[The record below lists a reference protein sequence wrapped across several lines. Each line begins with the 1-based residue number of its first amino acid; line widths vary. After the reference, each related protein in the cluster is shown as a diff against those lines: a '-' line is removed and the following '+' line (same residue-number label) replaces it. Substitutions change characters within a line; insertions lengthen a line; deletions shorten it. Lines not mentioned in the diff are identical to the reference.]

1 MDIRTSNY
9 MLLSQALQSMAMS
22 NQDTQ
27 ASSLS
32 NQTFLMLIESMLE
45 QASITDTTALPA
57 TSFQPANLNLT
68 NATYTPSNLNS
79 PLSLSYG
86 NSNTSGING
95 QLKGALTNSGP
106 LFEEAGKTYGIDPT
120 LLAAISMH
128 ETGNGNSRA
137 VQVRHNPAGIM
148 GKDGLK
154 TYPSLKD
161 GIFDMARNL
170 RKNYIDEG
178 ITSIAD
184 IGAKYAPIGADND
197 PGNLN
202 SYWVKGV
209 QSYYNQ
215 LTNQGTV

>member
-1 MDIRTSNY
+1 
-9 MLLSQALQSMAMS
+9 MLLAQALQSAAMS
-22 NQDTQ
+22 NQNTS

-32 NQTFLMLIESMLE
+32 NQTFLMLLEGMLE
-45 QASITDTTALPA
+45 QANRSVSTALPA

-68 NATYTPSNLNS
+68 NATYTPSYPSS
-79 PLSLSYG
+79 PISLSYG
-86 NSNTSGING
+86 NSNTSGINS
-95 QLKGALTNSGP
+95 QLKGALANSGP
-106 LFEEAGKTYGIDPT
+106 LFEDAGKAYGIDPA

-137 VQVRHNPAGIM
+137 VQVKHNPAGIM

-215 LTNQGTV
+215 LTNQVTV